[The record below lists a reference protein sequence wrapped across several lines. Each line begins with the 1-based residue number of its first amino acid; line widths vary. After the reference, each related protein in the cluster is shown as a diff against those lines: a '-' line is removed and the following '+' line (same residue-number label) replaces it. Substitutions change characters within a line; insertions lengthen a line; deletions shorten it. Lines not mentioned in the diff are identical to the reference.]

1 MNFRSEVGGEA
12 QHTDPPGGSLEPPH
26 KILKV
31 VSRISAYMLPQM
43 APPVRHPPQPPFLNN
58 SPDDVIYCVLLNQL
72 NRIIPAK

>member
-31 VSRISAYMLPQM
+31 VSRISA
-43 APPVRHPPQPPFLNN
+43 
-58 SPDDVIYCVLLNQL
+58 
-72 NRIIPAK
+72 